1 MVFRKVLY
9 FGAWEDTTFLDAFP
23 DTNNFVL
30 VDTQPRS
37 EWDTKEINVKY
48 YRDNFVKEITDSFK
62 TKDYFLKNIEQTE
75 SYYKNFSFFKK
86 PEYIDP
92 HLFVF
97 KNGKKTIKYYIST
110 NVVYNEIPEL
120 IKDISSADTLYLK
133 GYFPEPRILEYFKA
147 PKKFVG
153 NSNSCYHYNINPER
167 NVVDILYNFPK
178 ISYFNQFYVYSDN
191 LFKVKNFKEF
201 LKIVKN
207 C

>member
-1 MVFRKVLY
+1 MFFKKVLY
-9 FGAWEDTTFLDAFP
+9 FGAWDDITFLDTFP
-23 DTNNFVL
+23 DTNDFVL

-37 EWDTKEINVKY
+37 EWDTKDINVEY

-92 HLFVF
+92 HLFIF

-110 NVVYNEIPEL
+110 NIIYNEIPEL

-153 NSNSCYHYNINPER
+153 HSNSCYYYNNDPDQR
-167 NVVDILYNFPK
+167 NVVDVLHNFPK
-178 ISYFNQFYVYSDN
+178 LSYFNQFYVYSDN

-201 LKIVKN
+201 KKNLK
-207 C
+207 

>member
-1 MVFRKVLY
+1 MFFKKVLY
-9 FGAWEDTTFLDAFP
+9 FGAWDDITFLDAFP

-37 EWDTKEINVKY
+37 EWDTKDINVEY

-92 HLFVF
+92 HLFIF

-110 NVVYNEIPEL
+110 NIIYNEIPEL

-153 NSNSCYHYNINPER
+153 HSNSCYYYNNDPDQR
-167 NVVDILYNFPK
+167 NVVDVLHNFPK
-178 ISYFNQFYVYSDN
+178 LSYFNQFYVYSDN

-201 LKIVKN
+201 KKNLK
-207 C
+207 

>member
-1 MVFRKVLY
+1 MFFKKVLY
-9 FGAWEDTTFLDAFP
+9 FGAWDDITFLDTFP
-23 DTNNFVL
+23 DTNDFVL

-37 EWDTKEINVKY
+37 EWDTKDINVEY

-92 HLFVF
+92 HLFIF

-110 NVVYNEIPEL
+110 NIIYNEIPEL
-120 IKDISSADTLYLK
+120 IKDINTSDTLYLS
-133 GYFPEPRILEYFKA
+133 GYFPHSRILEYFKA